1 MIYET
6 LSFLKNRIE
15 GFLGSGGGEP
25 VTILAQPWSTGDD
38 NKNSAFLNTI
48 SLINIE
54 EERVFKSSGRQ
65 FRTSQQGS
73 FYTEP
78 DVKLNLY
85 ILFSSF
91 NKSYDESLKYIS
103 KIISF
108 FQLQSVFD
116 HSGDASL
123 TDLKLQLDP
132 GIQQLIIELYSP
144 SFDQL
149 NQIWASLS
157 IGYLPSV
164 IYKVRM
170 LIVDGQVQVPA
181 PLITGIDQTFQNYG

>member
-1 MIYET
+1 MIFET
-6 LSFLKNRIE
+6 LNFLRNRIE
-15 GFLGSGGGEP
+15 NFLGTGGGEP
-25 VTILAQPWSTGDD
+25 VTILAQPWSNNDD
-38 NKNSAFLNTI
+38 NKNSSFLNTI

-54 EERVFKSSGRQ
+54 EEKVFKSPGRQ
-65 FRTSQQGS
+65 VITTQSGS

-108 FQLQSVFD
+108 FQIQSVFD
-116 HSGDASL
+116 HSDAAAL
-123 TDLKLQLDP
+123 FDPKLQLDP

-170 LIVDGQVQVPA
+170 LIVDSQLQVPA
-181 PLITGIDQTFQNYG
+181 PVITEVENTLQNYG

>member
-1 MIYET
+1 MIFET
-6 LSFLKNRIE
+6 LNFLRNRIE
-15 GFLGSGGGEP
+15 KYLGTNGGEP
-25 VTILAQPWSTGDD
+25 VTILAQAWSNSDD
-38 NKNSAFLNTI
+38 NKNSDFLNTI

-54 EERVFKSSGRQ
+54 EEKIFKTPGLKL
-65 FRTSQQGS
+65 TVTKDGT

-85 ILFSSF
+85 LLFSSY

-108 FQLQSVFD
+108 FQLQTMFD
-116 HSGDASL
+116 HTDDAMV
-123 TDLKLQLDP
+123 TDAKLLLDP
-132 GIQQLIIELYSP
+132 GIQQLILELYSP

-164 IYKVRM
+164 MYKVRM
-170 LIVDGQVQVPA
+170 LIVDAV
-181 PLITGIDQTFQNYG
+181 